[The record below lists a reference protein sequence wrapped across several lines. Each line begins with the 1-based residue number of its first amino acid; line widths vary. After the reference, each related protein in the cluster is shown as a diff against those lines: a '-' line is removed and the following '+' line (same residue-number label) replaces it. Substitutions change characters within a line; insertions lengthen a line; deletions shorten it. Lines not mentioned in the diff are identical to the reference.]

1 MQFLCH
7 IFMIFLCNKYANFLM
22 QFLCQKL
29 YAIFM
34 PKIICNIH
42 TNYAMQYIC
51 HDNNAIFIPQNIC
64 NYYASL
70 KPDCLGLLQV
80 ISIHK
85 YPQRHEL
92 KRLIIRAYI
101 HFKQR

>member
-1 MQFLCH
+1 
-7 IFMIFLCNKYANFLM
+7 
-22 QFLCQKL
+22 
-29 YAIFM
+29 M

-64 NYYASL
+64 NYYAGF

-80 ISIHK
+80 INTQIPATARIKTPHYTRVYS
-85 YPQRHEL
+85 
-92 KRLIIRAYI
+92 
-101 HFKQR
+101 F

>member
-1 MQFLCH
+1 
-7 IFMIFLCNKYANFLM
+7 M